1 MSARK
6 EEKEDEEDEW
16 KLNYTFR
23 SFFAQTSYCSLTI
36 LVQKIAYI
44 GSGKFQSNK
53 FKIYIGEWK

>member
-23 SFFAQTSYCSLTI
+23 SFFA
-36 LVQKIAYI
+36 
-44 GSGKFQSNK
+44 
-53 FKIYIGEWK
+53 